1 MGFFNELKRYL
12 KSEWYNLKNY
22 HKIKLVTL
30 LLIIVLFPIT
40 FPLMIIGFM
49 LGIIIETVSGKK
61 EYDKTFYKL
70 ITKKSYFS
78 ILFNKGYIAEYLTWK
93 ILNDQAE
100 YKKVL
105 INLYIPN
112 EYNTSEIDSVLIN
125 KYGIFVIES
134 KGYSGWIFGNETQK
148 NWKQVIYKSK
158 NGFYNPIIQ
167 NRNHIKA
174 LASILEIKDVNIF
187 RSYIVFSERCELKNI
202 TVSKPNVRVI
212 KRHQLQNTLNEDYK
226 KYGIVFS
233 NSQIRNFS
241 DKLTKYMFTNDDTK
255 KEHIKYIEKIKK

>member
-1 MGFFNELKRYL
+1 M
-12 KSEWYNLKNY
+12 
-22 HKIKLVTL
+22 
-30 LLIIVLFPIT
+30 
-40 FPLMIIGFM
+40 
-49 LGIIIETVSGKK
+49 
-61 EYDKTFYKL
+61 

-78 ILFNKGYIAEYLTWK
+78 I
-93 ILNDQAE
+93 Q
-100 YKKVL
+100 
-105 INLYIPN
+105 
-112 EYNTSEIDSVLIN
+112 
-125 KYGIFVIES
+125 
-134 KGYSGWIFGNETQK
+134 
-148 NWKQVIYKSK
+148 
-158 NGFYNPIIQ
+158 FYNPIIQ

-174 LASILEIKDVNIF
+174 LANILEIKDVNIF